1 MPRLLSGRQPS
12 VKIGIPSYSEDLTTL
27 SVVGISSLQKLSV
40 DGSTGTDGQYL
51 RSTGTG
57 LKWEDFLTST
67 LREEETFTATSGQTM
82 FILNYNVG
90 FIDVFVNGVRLT
102 TSEYSSSSG
111 TSISLYEALFEGDTV
126 DIIKYNT
133 TVTGVSLG
141 GGSSETD
148 TLDSVVARGSTT
160 TSGIQVGDLRSTQ
173 SVYTD
178 IIRRQTDNSS
188 TTKISLETN
197 SIRLFAG
204 HGTTP
209 KIRINGNVNIT
220 TDLNVVGVSTFSSPV
235 HLDSIVGTGTGDAIQ
250 FSTDNG
256 SGVAPRWR
264 ITNSG
269 NLIPTDNDSYDIGS
283 AEYKVRDFYLSDS
296 SLHTESG
303 KSLQFFDGV
312 LTWGGEPVILVSSL
326 QTILAESTSFKDFKK
341 RISNL

>member
-1 MPRLLSGRQPS
+1 MGRFS
-12 VKIGIPSYSEDLTTL
+12 NFYLKRR
-27 SVVGISSLQKLSV
+27 
-40 DGSTGTDGQYL
+40 GS
-51 RSTGTG
+51 
-57 LKWEDFLTST
+57 F
-67 LREEETFTATSGQTM
+67 FTAITGDTT
-82 FILNYNVG
+82 FIFDYNVG

-102 TSEYSSSSG
+102 SSEYARPSTG
-111 TSISLYEALFEGDTV
+111 TYIVLNEYLFEGDTV

-133 TVTGVSLG
+133 TVTGVKLG
-141 GGSSETD
+141 GGNDETD
-148 TLDSVVARGSTT
+148 TLDTVVARGSTT
-160 TSGIQVGDLRSTQ
+160 TSGIQVGDLRTTQ
-173 SVYTD
+173 AVYTD

-188 TTKISLETN
+188 TTRISLETN

-283 AEYKVRDFYLSDS
+283 NEYKVRDFYLSDS

-312 LTWGGEPVILVSSL
+312 LTWGGEPVIPSVIF
-326 QTILAESTSFKDFKK
+326 QTILANQRLL
-341 RISNL
+341 RISRSEFLIYKYLYTGV